1 MSVKTNVALFC
12 KAGVTKAEAIDALK
26 RDPSL
31 KRKPKDT
38 LRVLLLPFVA
48 EFWKKDGGSL
58 LKDGESKAK
67 GTQVLD
73 SSHKNYENA
82 KRDLYDIVKAI
93 SSGSSG
99 KKEAIEIPAELI
111 AAAEKLAKLSKKYEQ
126 SRSLANKAVAEAFA
140 Q

>member
-31 KRKPKDT
+31 KR
-38 LRVLLLPFVA
+38 
-48 EFWKKDGGSL
+48 
-58 LKDGESKAK
+58 KAK